1 MRYIAAVTFLIPQVL
16 RAQEPET
23 FTDVVNI
30 VIDFSNLV
38 IYFLIALSI
47 VVFMWGVMKVWI
59 VSGGDAYK
67 VQEGKKYVVA
77 GIVGLFVM
85 VTVWGLVRILAITF
99 LSGT

>member
-1 MRYIAAVTFLIPQVL
+1 MSGQPVAEPQN
-16 RAQEPET
+16 

-38 IYFLIALSI
+38 ILFLISLSI
-47 VVFMWGVMKVWI
+47 VVFLWGVMKVWI
-59 VSGGDAYK
+59 LSGGDAYK

-99 LSGT
+99 LSGS